1 MYTYCNNKH
10 AGKLIMP
17 CQGTVNHMGGT
28 PKQIHNC
35 PLGWLQTGVAT
46 STNRSLAL
54 QWLFSGASLAPAGR
68 AGTLDPWYHMSRM
81 PQAETYRL
89 YPGAR
94 TFLPCFFLPV
104 QQPLRPPVRL
114 PACGSHR
121 MSLRRLHPTLIAF
134 HLTMESLSPHPGG
147 SHLTCTGQRV
157 PAYWEHWL
165 MPWSGG

>member
-1 MYTYCNNKH
+1 MYTYCNYKH

-54 QWLFSGASLAPAGR
+54 QWLFSGTSLAPAGR

-89 YPGAR
+89 YPGIIIIIIIDIIIIIIILLLLLLAQYSI
-94 TFLPCFFLPV
+94 LYNKIKHLI
-104 QQPLRPPVRL
+104 
-114 PACGSHR
+114 HR
-121 MSLRRLHPTLIAF
+121 
-134 HLTMESLSPHPGG
+134 
-147 SHLTCTGQRV
+147 
-157 PAYWEHWL
+157 
-165 MPWSGG
+165 